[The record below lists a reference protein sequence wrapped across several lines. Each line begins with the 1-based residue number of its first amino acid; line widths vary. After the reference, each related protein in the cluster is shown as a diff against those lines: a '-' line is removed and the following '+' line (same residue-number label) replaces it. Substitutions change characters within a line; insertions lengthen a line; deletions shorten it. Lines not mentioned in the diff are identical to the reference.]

1 MHSELV
7 ILSPRLASSSTV
19 NGNPATMVR
28 MNVTGK
34 FSVSAMKSGEEAE
47 DVGV

>member
-1 MHSELV
+1 M
-7 ILSPRLASSSTV
+7 ILLLLASSSTV
-19 NGNPATMVR
+19 SRNPATMVR
-28 MNVTGK
+28 MNVTEA